1 MDQTG
6 PTDPRPPQTD
16 RPSYATGPAAER
28 PSTQTVALVSLTVLA
43 GFYTLKLA
51 ASLILPFLI
60 AASLNL
66 VLQPAKHMLHRRLR
80 VPAPLAA
87 LVLILGLFG
96 VVGAVGAAISVP
108 ASGWIARAPDGWKIL
123 QERLQGLSGP
133 IHFVENALHEIEN
146 LMQQAPAGG
155 SQPATPPSGGGG
167 GGGGGG
173 MLSTLIGFGLSVLQ
187 GTGAAAA
194 QLLTLLVVLFFML
207 ASGDTLLRRLV
218 EVMPTF
224 DDKRR
229 VVDIAQEIE
238 RNVSGYLLTISLMN
252 LLVGTANGISMW
264 LCGVPD
270 PLLWG
275 SLAFLLNYIP
285 ILGPFIGIIIFFFV
299 GLFVFPTVWLA
310 LLPAGIYLV
319 IHVIEG
325 ETVTPMLLAN
335 RFTFNPVL
343 VIASLF
349 FWDYMWGVIGAL
361 LAFPLLAVVKIV
373 CDRIPPL
380 MPLGHLLGGPPR
392 PARPG
397 GTRPVTG

>member
-1 MDQTG
+1 MDQTESAVGKAGG
-6 PTDPRPPQTD
+6 PK
-16 RPSYATGPAAER
+16 RPSYATDATTR
-28 PSTQTVALVSLTVLA
+28 PSTQTVALVILVTLA
-43 GFYTLKLA
+43 VVYTLKVA
-51 ASLILPFLI
+51 SSLILPFLI
-60 AASLNL
+60 AAILNL
-66 VLQPAKHMLHRRLR
+66 VLQPAKHVLHHRLR

-96 VVGAVGAAISVP
+96 VAGAIGAAISLP
-108 ASGWIARAPDGWKIL
+108 ASGWIAKAPDGLKIL
-123 QERLQGLSGP
+123 QERLQGLSAP
-133 IHFVENALHEIEN
+133 IHFVERGLHQVEN
-146 LMQQAPAGG
+146 LMAQSSGEASASGGAAPA
-155 SQPATPPSGGGG
+155 TSGGGG
-167 GGGGGG
+167 IMGTLGGV
-173 MLSTLIGFGLSVLQ
+173 GLTVLQ
-187 GTGAAAA
+187 GTGAAMG

-224 DDKRR
+224 EDKRR

-238 RNVSGYLLTISLMN
+238 RNVSGYLVTISGMN
-252 LLVGTANGISMW
+252 LLVGVANGVSMW

-285 ILGPFIGIIIFFFV
+285 ILGPFIGIIVFFFV
-299 GLFVFPTVWLA
+299 GLFVFPSVWLA
-310 LLPAGIYLV
+310 LLPAGIYLT

-335 RFTFNPVL
+335 RFTLNPVL

-373 CDRIPPL
+373 SDRIPPL

-392 PARPG
+392 RDG
-397 GTRPVTG
+397 S

>member
-1 MDQTG
+1 MDQTDGTVGKAGG
-6 PTDPRPPQTD
+6 PKRPG
-16 RPSYATGPAAER
+16 YAADTATR
-28 PSTQTVALVSLTVLA
+28 PSTQTVALVILVTLA
-43 GFYTLKLA
+43 VVYTLKVA

-60 AASLNL
+60 AAILNL
-66 VLQPAKHMLHRRLR
+66 VLQPAKHVLHHRLR

-96 VVGAVGAAISVP
+96 VAGGIGAAISLP
-108 ASGWIARAPDGWKIL
+108 ASGWIAKAPDGLKIL
-123 QERLQGLSGP
+123 QERLKGLSTP
-133 IHFVENALHEIEN
+133 IHFVERGLRQVEN
-146 LMQQAPAGG
+146 LMAQSSGDAAAPGG
-155 SQPATPPSGGGG
+155 GAAAPPSSGGGIMG
-167 GGGGGG
+167 
-173 MLSTLIGFGLSVLQ
+173 TLGGFGLTVLQ
-187 GTGAAAA
+187 GTGAAMG

-224 DDKRR
+224 EDKRR

-238 RNVSGYLLTISLMN
+238 RNVSGYLVTISGMN
-252 LLVGTANGISMW
+252 LLVGVANGVSMW

-285 ILGPFIGIIIFFFV
+285 ILGPFIGIIVFFFV
-299 GLFVFPTVWLA
+299 GLFVFPSVWLA
-310 LLPAGIYLV
+310 LLPAGIYLT

-335 RFTFNPVL
+335 RFTLNPVL

-373 CDRIPPL
+373 SDRIPPL

-392 PARPG
+392 RDG
-397 GTRPVTG
+397 S

>member
-1 MDQTG
+1 MGTLG
-6 PTDPRPPQTD
+6 
-16 RPSYATGPAAER
+16 G
-28 PSTQTVALVSLTVLA
+28 VGLT
-43 GFYTLKLA
+43 
-51 ASLILPFLI
+51 
-60 AASLNL
+60 
-66 VLQPAKHMLHRRLR
+66 
-80 VPAPLAA
+80 
-87 LVLILGLFG
+87 
-96 VVGAVGAAISVP
+96 
-108 ASGWIARAPDGWKIL
+108 
-123 QERLQGLSGP
+123 
-133 IHFVENALHEIEN
+133 
-146 LMQQAPAGG
+146 
-155 SQPATPPSGGGG
+155 
-167 GGGGGG
+167 
-173 MLSTLIGFGLSVLQ
+173 VLQ
-187 GTGAAAA
+187 GTGAAMG

-224 DDKRR
+224 EDKRR

-238 RNVSGYLLTISLMN
+238 RNVSGYLVTISGMN
-252 LLVGTANGISMW
+252 LLVGVANGVSMW

-285 ILGPFIGIIIFFFV
+285 ILGPFIGIIVFFFV

-310 LLPAGIYLV
+310 LLPAGIYLT

-335 RFTFNPVL
+335 RFTLNPVL

-373 CDRIPPL
+373 SDRIPPL

-392 PARPG
+392 REG
-397 GTRPVTG
+397 N